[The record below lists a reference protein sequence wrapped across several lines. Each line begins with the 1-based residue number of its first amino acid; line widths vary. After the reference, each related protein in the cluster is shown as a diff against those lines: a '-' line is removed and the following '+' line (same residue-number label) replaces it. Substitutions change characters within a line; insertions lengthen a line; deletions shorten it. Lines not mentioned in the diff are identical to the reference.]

1 MKIVA
6 PKALTTCVPAK
17 RVNLRIK
24 NAALTAREASEILSD
39 LEAEGDSVFGIT
51 RGQCSLVDFCIAAM
65 DKVGAPADVSFFTWV
80 VAEYEMQYFQ
90 SLLEDG
96 RISGFRLVCDHA
108 CLTHRPGFVESV
120 LERFGPDAVRLSA
133 THAKI
138 GMVRGPGGD
147 ILIRGSMNLNQN
159 RKLEQFDATM
169 SFELCEWFET
179 VMTEIWEIGAP
190 PSTKSHVSHQD
201 LIDGIERMSC
211 PAR

>member
-1 MKIVA
+1 MLSVS
-6 PKALTTCVPAK
+6 PKSLVRCAPAK
-17 RVNLRIK
+17 RFSSRIK
-24 NAALTAREASEILSD
+24 NAGVTGDEASMLISGLRE
-39 LEAEGDSVFGIT
+39 EGDSVFGIT
-51 RGQCSLVDFCIAAM
+51 RGQCSLVDFCIAAI

-90 SLLEDG
+90 SLLDDG
-96 RISGFRLVCDHA
+96 RITGFRLVCDHA

-159 RKLEQFDATM
+159 RKLEQFDLSM
-169 SFELCEWFET
+169 SCDLCDWFET
-179 VMTEIWEIGAP
+179 VMDEIWEIG
-190 PSTKSHVSHQD
+190 SSVRHGVSHQD
-201 LIDGIERMSC
+201 LVDGIERLGC
-211 PAR
+211 RTT

>member
-1 MKIVA
+1 MKKVE
-6 PKALTTCVPAK
+6 PKHLSACVPAK
-17 RVNLRIK
+17 RISNRIK
-24 NAALTAREASEILSD
+24 NAGVTFKEASRLLLA
-39 LEAEGDSVFGIT
+39 LESEGDSVFGIT
-51 RGQCSLVDFCIAAM
+51 RGQCSLIDFCLAAI

-96 RISGFRLVCDHA
+96 RITGFRLVCDHA

-120 LERFGPDAVRLSA
+120 KELFGDDAVRLSA

-179 VMTEIWEIGAP
+179 VMAEIWEVGSP
-190 PSTKSHVSHQD
+190 PKHGVSHQD
-201 LIDGIERMSC
+201 LIDGIDRLEC
-211 PAR
+211 PAT

>member
-1 MKIVA
+1 MNIVQ
-6 PKALTTCVPAK
+6 PKDLVTCSPAK
-17 RVNLRIK
+17 RVSVRLK
-24 NAALTAREASEILSD
+24 NAGVTFAEAAEL
-39 LEAEGDSVFGIT
+39 LENLCGDGDSVFGIT
-51 RGQCSLVDFCIAAM
+51 RGQCSLIDFCLAAM

-90 SLLEDG
+90 SLLDDG

-120 LERFGPDAVRLSA
+120 QEKFGDDAVRLSA

-138 GMVRGPGGD
+138 GMVRGPRGD

-169 SFELCEWFET
+169 SFDLCEWFET
-179 VMTEIWEIGAP
+179 VMAEIWELGAAARRGL
-190 PSTKSHVSHQD
+190 SHQD
-201 LIDGIERMSC
+201 LIDGIDRLAC
-211 PAR
+211 PTT

>member
-1 MKIVA
+1 MEKVE
-6 PKALTTCVPAK
+6 PKKLTACVPAK
-17 RVNLRIK
+17 RVSSRIK
-24 NAALTAREASEILSD
+24 NSGVTFKEASQLLAALES
-39 LEAEGDSVFGIT
+39 EGDSVFGIT
-51 RGQCSLVDFCIAAM
+51 RGQCSLIDFCLAAI

-96 RISGFRLVCDHA
+96 RITGFRLVCDHA

-120 LERFGPDAVRLSA
+120 KERFGDDAVRLSA

-179 VMTEIWEIGAP
+179 VMAEIWEIGSP
-190 PSTKSHVSHQD
+190 PKHGVSHQD
-201 LIDGIERMSC
+201 LIDGLDRLEC
-211 PAR
+211 PVI

>member
-1 MKIVA
+1 MKKVD
-6 PKALTTCVPAK
+6 PKELTACVPAK
-17 RVNLRIK
+17 RISSRVK
-24 NAALTAREASEILSD
+24 NAGITLKEASQLLSA
-39 LEAEGDSVFGIT
+39 LEQDGDSVFGIT
-51 RGQCSLVDFCIAAM
+51 RGQCSLIDFCLSAI
-65 DKVGAPADVSFFTWV
+65 DKVGAPADVSFFTWA

-96 RISGFRLVCDHA
+96 RITGFRLVCDHA

-120 LERFGPDAVRLSA
+120 KERFGGDAVRLSA

-179 VMTEIWEIGAP
+179 VMAEIWEIGSP
-190 PSTKSHVSHQD
+190 PRYGVSHQD
-201 LIDGIERMSC
+201 LIDGIDRLEC
-211 PAR
+211 PAT